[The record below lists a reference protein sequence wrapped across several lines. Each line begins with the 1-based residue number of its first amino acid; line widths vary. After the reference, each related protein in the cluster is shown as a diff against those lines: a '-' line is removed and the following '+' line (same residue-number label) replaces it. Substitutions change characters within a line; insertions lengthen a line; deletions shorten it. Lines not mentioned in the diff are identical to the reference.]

1 MEVNLRLITRSQ
13 EEFRVKSIGNR
24 NNGISCKSIMT
35 QTKTGAHRDS
45 ESFQGALFSENM
57 GSNSKHLNVNK

>member
-1 MEVNLRLITRSQ
+1 MEVTLITRSQ

-35 QTKTGAHRDS
+35 QTKTGAHREP
-45 ESFQGALFSENM
+45 ESFQGALFSGNM
-57 GSNSKHLNVNK
+57 GSNSKDLNVNK